1 MRSFALKFAT
11 SYDPQDLDIERVI
24 EWLSNDAYWAIG
36 RDSETIK
43 ASFINSVPISVRG
56 EGGEFLGIGRLVTDG
71 YTFGW
76 LCDVYVH
83 PDYRGL
89 GIGHAITR
97 AATSYFNNSPK
108 FRLILKTRDAHQ
120 VYKECGFLELS
131 SPENWLGIEQGFQ
144 V

>member
-1 MRSFALKFAT
+1 LKFAT

-89 GIGHAITR
+89 GIGHAIAR

-120 VYKECGFLELS
+120 VYKECGFHELS
-131 SPENWLGIEQGFQ
+131 SPENWLGIELGFQ
-144 V
+144 A

>member
-1 MRSFALKFAT
+1 MKFAT

-89 GIGHAITR
+89 GIGHAIAR

-120 VYKECGFLELS
+120 VYKECGFHELS

-144 V
+144 A

>member
-1 MRSFALKFAT
+1 MKFTT

-89 GIGHAITR
+89 GIGHAIAR

-120 VYKECGFLELS
+120 VYKECGFHELS
-131 SPENWLGIEQGFQ
+131 SPENWLCIEQGFQ
-144 V
+144 A

>member
-11 SYDPQDLDIERVI
+11 SYDPQELDIERVI

-89 GIGHAITR
+89 GIGHAIAR

-120 VYKECGFLELS
+120 VYKECGFHELS

-144 V
+144 A